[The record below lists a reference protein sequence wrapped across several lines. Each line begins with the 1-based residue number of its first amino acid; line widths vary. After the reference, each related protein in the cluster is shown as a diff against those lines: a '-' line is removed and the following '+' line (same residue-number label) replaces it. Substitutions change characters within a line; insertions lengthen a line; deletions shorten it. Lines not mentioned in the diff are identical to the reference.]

1 MEYKFKATPL
11 QRRPLNTNTIMVRL
25 LIGLLVVYAFGLF
38 NAAKWGTE
46 YLINAILLLVVSLAV
61 GTIVE
66 VLFALA
72 CKKKPLEFLSTS
84 FHYITC
90 IILVLTV
97 PANTSLYAMGM
108 ATALAL
114 FFGKLVFG
122 GFGQNIFNPAGV
134 GRAIIATSFTGKVA
148 LDAVTS
154 PTITTAIANMNWV
167 SNAENY
173 LKLVNHYGGL
183 GSIASGTYFGALGET
198 STILLLVVG
207 AALAFFD
214 VLDWRIPATYLGVM
228 FVGSAIVGFSHG
240 LGIDY
245 AITFISTGGAAFCG
259 VFMLTDPVTNP
270 QTRPGKVLFA
280 TIAALITVLI
290 RFLGNL
296 PEGAVFSVLLVNLLS
311 PTIDRL
317 FSYKQ
322 IVKYTKTKI
331 IVFSSLVAAILIV
344 AVAGS
349 SLTPGTFDPS
359 VYAPVEES
367 TGLTLNSDFS
377 SSKATVTNVNGNTY
391 HVTAIGYHGEDSL
404 NEFDVVV
411 ENGTIVSIECTKF
424 ADTEGVGDIAVN
436 PDEYLWK
443 FEGLALDSP
452 IDAYTGATFTSRS
465 VMAAAQ
471 AALKEAS
478 K

>member
-11 QRRPLNTNTIMVRL
+11 LRRPLNTNKIMIRL
-25 LIGLLVVYAFGLF
+25 FIGLLVVYAFGLY
-38 NAAKWGTE
+38 NAATWGKE
-46 YLINAILLLVVSLAV
+46 YLINAILLLVVSLVV
-61 GTIVE
+61 GGVVE
-66 VLFALA
+66 VLFALG
-72 CKKKPLEFLSTS
+72 CKKKPFEFLKSS
-84 FHYITC
+84 FYYITC

-97 PANTSLYAMGM
+97 PCNTSLYAIGM

-122 GFGQNIFNPAGV
+122 GFGQNIFNPAAV

-148 LDAVTS
+148 IDAITS
-154 PTITTAIANMNWV
+154 PTITTALANMNWV

-183 GSIASGTYFGALGET
+183 GSITMGTYFGALGET
-198 STILLLVVG
+198 STLLILIVG
-207 AALAFFD
+207 IVLAFVD

-228 FVGSAIVGFSHG
+228 FAGSAFVGFANG

-245 AITFISTGGAAFCG
+245 ALTFISTGGVCFCG

-270 QTRPGKVLFA
+270 QTRPGKILFA

-296 PEGAVFSVLLVNLLS
+296 PEGAVFSILIANILAPS
-311 PTIDRL
+311 IDRL
-317 FSYKQ
+317 FGYKQ
-322 IVKYTKTKI
+322 IEAYTRNKI
-331 IVFSSLVAAILIV
+331 VVFASLIAAIAIIALI
-344 AVAGS
+344 GS
-349 SLTPGTFDPS
+349 SVTPGTFDPN
-359 VYAPVEES
+359 AGKEAGTT
-367 TGLTLNSDFS
+367 TGLTLNSNFES
-377 SSKATVTNVNGNTY
+377 NKATVTSVNGNTY
-391 HVTAIGYHGEDSL
+391 HVTAIGYHGEESL
-404 NEFDVVV
+404 NEFD
-411 ENGTIVSIECTKF
+411 IVIDDGVITSITCTKF
-424 ADTEGVGDIAVN
+424 GDSEGVGDIAVN

-443 FEGLALDSP
+443 FEGLTLDSP
-452 IDAYTGATFTSRS
+452 IDVCTGATFTSKS
-465 VMAAAQ
+465 VMAACQ

>member
-11 QRRPLNTNTIMVRL
+11 LRRPLDTNIIMVRL
-25 LIGLLVVYAFGLF
+25 FIGLLVVYAFGLY
-38 NAAKWGTE
+38 NAATWGKE
-46 YLINAILLLVVSLAV
+46 YLINAILLFVVSLGV

-66 VLFALA
+66 VLFALG
-72 CKKKPLEFLSTS
+72 CKKKPLDFLKTS

-97 PANTSLYAMGM
+97 PCNTSLYAMGM

-148 LDAVTS
+148 LDAITS
-154 PTITTAIANMNWV
+154 PTITSALANMNWI

-183 GSIASGTYFGALGET
+183 GSIVGGTYFGALGET
-198 STILLLVVG
+198 STILILVVG
-207 AALAFFD
+207 IVLAILD
-214 VLDWRIPATYLGVM
+214 VIDWRIPATYLGAM

-245 AITFISTGGAAFCG
+245 PITFISTGGVAFCG

-270 QTRPGKVLFA
+270 QTRPGKIFFA

-317 FSYKQ
+317 FGYKQ
-322 IVKYTKTKI
+322 ITAYKRNKM
-331 IVFSSLVAAILIV
+331 IVFSSIAAVVLII
-344 AVAGS
+344 AVAGN
-349 SLTPGTFDPS
+349 SLTPGTFDPNAF
-359 VYAPVEES
+359 VKPQES
-367 TGLTLNSDFS
+367 TGLTLNSDFNS
-377 SSKATVTNVNGNTY
+377 NKATVTSVEGNTY
-391 HVTAIGYHGEDSL
+391 HVTSVGYHGEDSL
-404 NEFDVVV
+404 NEFAVVI

-424 ADTEGVGDIAVN
+424 GDTEGVGDIAVN

-443 FEGLALDSP
+443 FEGLTIDSP